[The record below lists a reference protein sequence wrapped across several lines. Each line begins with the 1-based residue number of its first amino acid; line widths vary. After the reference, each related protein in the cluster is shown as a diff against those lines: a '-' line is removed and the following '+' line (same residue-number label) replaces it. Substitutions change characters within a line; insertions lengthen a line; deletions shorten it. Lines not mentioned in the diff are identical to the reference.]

1 MEYSEAIGGKTRSR
15 RRGGQVPFTARIER
29 AQFNVILPSSLV
41 SSFWE
46 WHSRWSHCGR
56 RTIYMLPPSLLVSL

>member
-15 RRGGQVPFTARIER
+15 RRSGQITLYCAY
-29 AQFNVILPSSLV
+29 
-41 SSFWE
+41 
-46 WHSRWSHCGR
+46 